1 MVTKVDQI
9 SDSVSGKPNK
19 IMVRWLI
26 MNPSGVS
33 SMELNY
39 NEYIVDESITKKV
52 PDSVRDSEDMI
63 VMEEL
68 MQYSTDLAH
77 EFAEAME
84 PV

>member
-1 MVTKVDQI
+1 
-9 SDSVSGKPNK
+9 
-19 IMVRWLI
+19 
-26 MNPSGVS
+26 
-33 SMELNY
+33 MELNY